1 MDSSRARPRIDGA
14 IPRSGPASQPGRR
27 RWSQLL
33 VLVVLGVAPPAQAQ
47 FGVPVR
53 LEGYWERS
61 RETDPNVLGDLTFA
75 SRRGTATRIFGATH
89 VQTYFRA
96 SGGIHVFTRT
106 MRPVFTVTGA
116 RDMVDRFFTAPRER
130 KVIVT
135 AMYRADIGSVA
146 LTSVEIEGDDR

>member
-1 MDSSRARPRIDGA
+1 
-14 IPRSGPASQPGRR
+14 
-27 RWSQLL
+27 
-33 VLVVLGVAPPAQAQ
+33 VAPPAQAQ

-75 SRRGTATRIFGATH
+75 SRKGPTTRIFGATH

-146 LTSVEIEGDDR
+146 LASVEIEGNDR